1 MTINERFSEILKTKR
16 ISVKEAASIIG
27 KSEVYIRKLSANEK
41 RNILYNTVLRF

>member
-27 KSEVYIRKLSANEK
+27 KSEVYIRKLIRPGESFGIEPNPK
-41 RNILYNTVLRF
+41 